1 MRFLKSF
8 LIKSLTLFYYPF
20 ILYSRVLASFVP
32 GLTAIWYDRLSSKI
46 FMRNGGFNKLFP
58 GAGSK
63 WLEALGEGINSKKMN
78 ILHSLNGRNI
88 SLSFYTPNYISR
100 YRAETFSTKEPETL
114 DWIDTYAPEGGVFFD
129 IGANVGLYSIYH
141 AKTKNGLTYA
151 FEPSVFNLKL
161 LVKNV
166 NLNQCQDK
174 IKIVTNPL
182 TSANAFADFNLQN
195 TQEGG
200 ALSSFGVDYGQ
211 DGKKL
216 DIQIAYSVLGFSLD
230 FLVENKLI
238 VDVPSSIKIDVDG
251 IENLILRGA
260 TKVLSNPICRS
271 VLIEVDDSFKEMAS
285 EVGQILTEAG
295 FTFLEKK
302 SAEKPLSGQN
312 ITFNQIWVK

>member
-1 MRFLKSF
+1 LDA
-8 LIKSLTLFYYPF
+8 LIPGTTAAWYY
-20 ILYSRVLASFVP
+20 
-32 GLTAIWYDRLSSKI
+32 RLSSKI
-46 FMRNGGFNKLFP
+46 FMRKSGLEELFP
-58 GAGSK
+58 GADAK
-63 WLEALGEGINSKKMN
+63 WLDALGEGINNKKVDIM
-78 ILHSLNGRNI
+78 HSLNGRDI
-88 SLSFYTPNYISR
+88 SFSFYTPNYLAR

-114 DWIDTYAPEGGVFFD
+114 EWIDKYAPENGVLFD

-141 AKTKNGLTYA
+141 AITKKGLTYS

-161 LVKNV
+161 LVKNI

-182 TSANAFADFNLQN
+182 TSSNAFADFNLQN
-195 TQEGG
+195 THEGG

-230 FLVENKLI
+230 FLLENKLI
-238 VDVPSSIKIDVDG
+238 ADVPSTIKIDVDG

-271 VLIEVDDSFKEMAS
+271 VLIEVDDSFSEMAS

-312 ITFNQIWVK
+312 ITFNQIWLK